1 MPSRRCRPGAI
12 GGGRGRAA
20 GRWPN
25 LTALLVEKST
35 REKDGQL
42 LWPMVGVPH
51 FPKPRA
57 QLQTSEQKH
66 EQTHRALKTVFSDST
81 FQSYILFQI
90 SSFLLL
96 TL

>member
-1 MPSRRCRPGAI
+1 MRGLLEGCPFNQARVDDGGADLVSAV
-12 GGGRGRAA
+12 AA
-20 GRWPN
+20 LQANLLAVAVQQRRWPN

-66 EQTHRALKTVFSDST
+66 TSRRTAKP
-81 FQSYILFQI
+81 
-90 SSFLLL
+90 
-96 TL
+96 

>member
-1 MPSRRCRPGAI
+1 MLLAVAVAVQQR
-12 GGGRGRAA
+12 
-20 GRWPN
+20 RWPN

-66 EQTHRALKTVFSDST
+66 TSRRTAKP
-81 FQSYILFQI
+81 
-90 SSFLLL
+90 
-96 TL
+96 

>member
-1 MPSRRCRPGAI
+1 MLLAVAVAVQQR
-12 GGGRGRAA
+12 
-20 GRWPN
+20 RWPN

-66 EQTHRALKTVFSDST
+66 EQTHRALKTSLLRLAFSVLS
-81 FQSYILFQI
+81 LFQN
-90 SSFLLL
+90 
-96 TL
+96 